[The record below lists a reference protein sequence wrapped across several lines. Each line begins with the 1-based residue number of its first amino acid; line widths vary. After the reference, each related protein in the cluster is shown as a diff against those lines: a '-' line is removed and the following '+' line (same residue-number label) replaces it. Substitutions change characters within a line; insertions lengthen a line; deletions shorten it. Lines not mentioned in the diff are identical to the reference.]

1 MHLALTRVRCASA
14 RPFLPQQLSLGRA
27 IARSAAQKVL
37 PKFLFNLAKPW
48 TAKVIVASRREGER
62 PHNRVSQ
69 TPRLRSRRGP
79 VPSREKVEP
88 ACMQDEKKREERLD
102 PVLYVTIN
110 ACACAD
116 IYENQEPFAKR
127 TSVTRAGRVLPIS
140 GSLIPRSLAT
150 RESYLLLKYH
160 PVIPSNKTGLLLMYI
175 CLFSASM
182 NLDAYSDCSILSQLK
197 RKLRFF

>member
-1 MHLALTRVRCASA
+1 MRVRCASA

-88 ACMQDEKKREERLD
+88 ACMQDEKKREEERLD
-102 PVLYVTIN
+102 PVLYATIN

-150 RESYLLLKYH
+150 RESYLLLKYR
-160 PVIPSNKTGLLLMYI
+160 PSNKTGLSYVYLRI
-175 CLFSASM
+175 FCINEFWCV
-182 NLDAYSDCSILSQLK
+182 LDDCSILSQLK